1 MFWLWLVFFAA
12 ASQVYANTV
21 AVPFNV
27 GFSGDVGSNAQ
38 QSNNITLFS
47 SMGVSRLIFSQTSD
61 TGQFQ
66 IQGNDIP
73 GTLRLITSSGT
84 VDIPGAII
92 WRWRLSNGGSE
103 PYSLGF
109 LANENISKSWVHNG
123 TTYTITGLASDGS
136 FKTVADDG
144 VATSNLGI
152 AVIGAT
158 FNVVNGDNVSG
169 NAANLTS
176 VLSSL
181 NTYLSTSGSSAPSG
195 PVSVVSQTTN
205 DSTPTVTGSVTL
217 QSGEQLEVTIN
228 GVTYTTSTGL
238 TVSGSSWSVTLPS
251 TSDGT
256 YDVDAEIINSDGF
269 TLSDSTAS
277 ELIIDTTGATING
290 PNSATGSTASISVN
304 EEQTSVFSF
313 TASETVT
320 WSITGGVDASAFTV
334 NSSSG
339 VVVFSSTP
347 DYENA
352 ADTGSDNSYVFEIT
366 ATDSLG
372 NTTVQT
378 VTVTVLDITGSLGG
392 TVIDGRTGAVV
403 SDVTVRLYDN
413 SSNLLGTTLTD
424 ASGEYSFSGRAAG
437 TYVVEFRPTTKA
449 ARGRTDRGQIN
460 GRYVESIVLS
470 GEETLTD
477 VDGILIDP
485 AGVVYDSNSRSP
497 IENAIVELFVRPDSG
512 GSRREVLDSEL
523 DQALGGVSG
532 QTTASDG
539 QYTFILNGSA
549 PSGVYDIV
557 VTPPAT
563 HIFESATIPKT
574 AGPYTPELGGGV
586 ETIQTQSTAPS
597 GTEDTEYYLSF
608 DFTITQ
614 DASTSSNGV
623 INNHI
628 PVDPVSPQLTVTKT
642 ADNTSISPASAGDTI
657 SYTITV

>member
-92 WRWRLSNGGSE
+92 WRWRLNNGGSE

-403 SDVTVRLYDN
+403 
-413 SSNLLGTTLTD
+413 
-424 ASGEYSFSGRAAG
+424 
-437 TYVVEFRPTTKA
+437 
-449 ARGRTDRGQIN
+449 
-460 GRYVESIVLS
+460 
-470 GEETLTD
+470 
-477 VDGILIDP
+477 
-485 AGVVYDSNSRSP
+485 
-497 IENAIVELFVRPDSG
+497 
-512 GSRREVLDSEL
+512 
-523 DQALGGVSG
+523 
-532 QTTASDG
+532 
-539 QYTFILNGSA
+539 
-549 PSGVYDIV
+549 
-557 VTPPAT
+557 
-563 HIFESATIPKT
+563 
-574 AGPYTPELGGGV
+574 
-586 ETIQTQSTAPS
+586 
-597 GTEDTEYYLSF
+597 
-608 DFTITQ
+608 
-614 DASTSSNGV
+614 
-623 INNHI
+623 
-628 PVDPVSPQLTVTKT
+628 
-642 ADNTSISPASAGDTI
+642 
-657 SYTITV
+657 